1 MQRLRL
7 DCVVFIKSFDG
18 EKEMISG
25 GLFEVVIA
33 SYGCFPVFFGPR
45 KTSQS
50 PGGESAMQPDWREAG
65 L

>member
-1 MQRLRL
+1 M
-7 DCVVFIKSFDG
+7 VFIKGFDG

-25 GLFEVVIA
+25 ESFEVVIA
-33 SYGCFPVFFGPR
+33 SYGCFSVFFGPR